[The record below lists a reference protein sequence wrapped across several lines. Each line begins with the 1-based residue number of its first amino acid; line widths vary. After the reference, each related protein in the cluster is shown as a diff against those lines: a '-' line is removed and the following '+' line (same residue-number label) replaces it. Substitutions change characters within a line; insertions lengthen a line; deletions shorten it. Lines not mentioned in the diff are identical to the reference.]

1 MTARKRSTRTRR
13 ARQQLDRAAG
23 FASSIPRE
31 RKRSIGVSATAE
43 TPLHVRAPG
52 LDLTPEIREDVHSRV
67 SGKLG
72 KFGRDITRI
81 SVRFEDLAGPTG
93 APLIECR
100 FKVVLRN
107 AADVLLSG
115 QGETIRAAL
124 TRTLASA
131 ERTVRRALEKNDAAR
146 KGGRNR
152 R

>member
-1 MTARKRSTRTRR
+1 MTARKPSTRTRR
-13 ARQQLDRAAG
+13 ADRAAG
-23 FASSIPRE
+23 FASSIPRA
-31 RKRSIGVSATAE
+31 RKRSIGVSTTAE

-107 AADVLLSG
+107 AADALLSG

-131 ERTVRRALEKNDAAR
+131 ERTVRRTLEKNDAAR